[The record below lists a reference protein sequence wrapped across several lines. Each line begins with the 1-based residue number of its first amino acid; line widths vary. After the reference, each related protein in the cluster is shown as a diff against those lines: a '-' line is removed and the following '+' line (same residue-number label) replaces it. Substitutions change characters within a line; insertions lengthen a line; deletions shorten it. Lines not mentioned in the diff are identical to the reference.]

1 MILQPLPQTATM
13 FWVAVAVASTRGRAE
28 LLLENLVLRRQL
40 AVLRRR
46 VPRPRLR
53 LLDRL
58 FWVALSRLWPPWRDA
73 LHLVT
78 PATVIAWHR
87 AGFRLFWGWRTKGGG
102 RPTISPELQA
112 LVRRLA
118 TDNPSWGA
126 PRIHGELLKL
136 GFRVAQ
142 STVAAW
148 MPSRPRPRKPPS
160 QKWRAF
166 LKNHLSKAA
175 AMDFFVIPTATFQLL
190 YGLVVLE
197 HGRRRIRHVAITA
210 HPTAEWTSQQ
220 LREAFPYDSA
230 PRFLHRDRDGI
241 YGKAVI
247 ATIKAMGIEQV
258 ISAPRSPWQNPY
270 CERVIGTL
278 RRELLDH
285 VVILGERHAARLLRE
300 YVVDYNAS
308 RTHLALDKDA
318 PEPRAI
324 EPPSVGP
331 VAAREVLGGLH
342 HRYFRR
348 AA

>member
-1 MILQPLPQTATM
+1 MLLACHKCNTRK
-13 FWVAVAVASTRGRAE
+13 TRGAP
-28 LLLENLVLRRQL
+28 L
-40 AVLRRR
+40 
-46 VPRPRLR
+46 
-53 LLDRL
+53 
-58 FWVALSRLWPPWRDA
+58 
-73 LHLVT
+73 

-87 AGFRLFWGWRTKGGG
+87 AGFRFFWRWRTRGGG
-102 RPTISPELQA
+102 RPTISAELQA
-112 LVRRLA
+112 QVRRLS

-136 GFRVAQ
+136 GFVIAQ

-148 MPSRPRPRKPPS
+148 MPKRPRPRKPPS
-160 QKWRAF
+160 QTWRTF
-166 LKNHLSKAA
+166 LKNHRSTAA

-190 YGLVVLE
+190 YGFVILE
-197 HGRRRIRHVAITA
+197 HGRRRIRHVAVTS
-210 HPTAEWTSQQ
+210 HPTAEWAAQQ
-220 LREAFPYDSA
+220 LREAFRWDTG

-241 YGKAVI
+241 YGNAVT

-258 ISAPRSPWQNPY
+258 LSAPRSPWQNPY

-285 VVILGERHAARLLRE
+285 VVVLGERHAARLLRE
-300 YVVDYNAS
+300 YVAYYNAS

-318 PEPRAI
+318 PEPRAT